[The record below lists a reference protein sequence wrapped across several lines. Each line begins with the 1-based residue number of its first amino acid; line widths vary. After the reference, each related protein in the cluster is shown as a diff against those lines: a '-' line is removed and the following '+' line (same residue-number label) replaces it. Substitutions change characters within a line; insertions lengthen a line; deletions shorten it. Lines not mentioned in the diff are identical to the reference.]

1 MVERPQES
9 TIYHLR
15 GLLAR
20 PSNNNQRL
28 QEFSKLF
35 LGLMTSAGRM
45 PPPQVPLETH
55 EKDGH
60 VGFLTG
66 TPQALCAMA
75 RVRIS
80 EFFES
85 ALGTVCVSQHFLEI
99 AGAGV
104 LKRRGLA
111 IDCKILIRFSIVLF
125 VQ

>member
-1 MVERPQES
+1 
-9 TIYHLR
+9 
-15 GLLAR
+15 
-20 PSNNNQRL
+20 
-28 QEFSKLF
+28 
-35 LGLMTSAGRM
+35 
-45 PPPQVPLETH
+45 VPLETH

-66 TPQALCAMA
+66 TPQALGAMA
-75 RVRIS
+75 RGADFGIFRVS
-80 EFFES
+80 
-85 ALGTVCVSQHFLEI
+85 LGTVCVSQHFLEI

>member
-1 MVERPQES
+1 
-9 TIYHLR
+9 
-15 GLLAR
+15 
-20 PSNNNQRL
+20 
-28 QEFSKLF
+28 
-35 LGLMTSAGRM
+35 M

-75 RVRIS
+75 RGADFGIFRVS
-80 EFFES
+80 
-85 ALGTVCVSQHFLEI
+85 LGAVCVSQHFSEI

-111 IDCKILIRFSIVLF
+111 IDCKILIKFSIVLF